1 MAKENKYE
9 NNLLLVIH
17 GNLYSYWQWE
27 EDIKMHKVMEVD
39 IDEEGRLTAT
49 YIPAFFSEKEMEEG
63 KEMKL
68 TPKQWLGLTKFLIQD
83 FYFPEEEKYEKEAE
97 KLLKNFFLSSSHLVE
112 ELPKFIKTY
121 FEK

>member
-1 MAKENKYE
+1 MSKENKYE
-9 NNLLLVIH
+9 DSLLLVVR

-27 EDIKMHKVMEVD
+27 EDIQMHKVMVVD

-63 KEMKL
+63 KEMEL
-68 TPKQWLGLTKFLIQD
+68 TPEQWLGLTKFLIQD
-83 FYFPEEEKYEKEAE
+83 FYFPDEEEYEKEAE
-97 KLLKNFFLSSSHLVE
+97 KVLEKFFLSSSRLVE
-112 ELPKFIKTY
+112 DLPKFIKNC